1 MGGGKVVSWVL
12 YGALAFLLALVNLA
26 LALLGKGRGQNGL
39 LFGSLACGVLN
50 MLEEYR
56 MAVEWVQK
64 EDLVSPYGR
73 AACHGNGP
81 DGCGLPRTGPQSDR
95 SGPPQGVEKRKN
107 QLTTP

>member
-64 EDLVSPYGR
+64 EDWSALMDVLPAMEMVLTAAVFLGLGLNLAALVLHR
-73 AACHGNGP
+73 V
-81 DGCGLPRTGPQSDR
+81 RR
-95 SGPPQGVEKRKN
+95 KEK
-107 QLTTP
+107 TS